1 MPPRQKARTGP
12 SPPPQ
17 SPPSPPIPVLQN
29 CRSPAT
35 PVVAPPAPTCPIQP
49 VHPTCPRSAPWCP
62 RPPLVA
68 ASQAP
73 TCPAPHAVSSSGV
86 PSPAPLIAAPAQPA
100 GPAHVSLIGAH
111 VPVLPAPTCPAMVVD
126 PPAQF
131 TLHRAVHNAV
141 TNHHYHDNTVTTNH
155 YHDNTVTTNHYHGH
169 HHPSP
174 STNPDVASLCQALLR
189 LATASPAVAPPP
201 VPPVPVHV
209 AVNLTTVGPP
219 PLPPSPPP
227 AAPWAGPAAA
237 VSSPGPASF
246 GDPYAPA
253 RPAPRPARVPIVDL
267 PAARDVPC
275 PPPSGQPSVSDES
288 WEQVRARALALQAV
302 LQRPPHS

>member
-1 MPPRQKARTGP
+1 M
-12 SPPPQ
+12 
-17 SPPSPPIPVLQN
+17 
-29 CRSPAT
+29 
-35 PVVAPPAPTCPIQP
+35 
-49 VHPTCPRSAPWCP
+49 
-62 RPPLVA
+62 
-68 ASQAP
+68 
-73 TCPAPHAVSSSGV
+73 SSSGV

-155 YHDNTVTTNHYHGH
+155 YHDH
-169 HHPSP
+169 HHP

-219 PLPPSPPP
+219 QLPPSPCPP
-227 AAPWAGPAAA
+227 PPPWGGPVSSAA

-253 RPAPRPARVPIVDL
+253 RPAPEPTRVPIVDL